1 MDQHHQ
7 PSSQQFRQAPVF
19 NNQQQQQQPVFQQ
32 QQQQSQS
39 IFPALPTYNG
49 PDPLFEIQEGL
60 GQLFNTKRDARVLQK
75 SPTVS
80 ENVEQVRQNNENP
93 FLKGRRHVEFDG
105 EGWIPLVSP
114 YPLRRL

>member
-19 NNQQQQQQPVFQQ
+19 NNQQQQQQPVFQ

-80 ENVEQVRQNNENP
+80 ENVEQVRPNNENP